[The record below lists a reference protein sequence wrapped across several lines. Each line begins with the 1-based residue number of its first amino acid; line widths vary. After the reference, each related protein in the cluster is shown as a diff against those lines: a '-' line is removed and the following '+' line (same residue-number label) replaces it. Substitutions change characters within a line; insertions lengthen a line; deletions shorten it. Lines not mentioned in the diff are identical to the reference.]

1 MILHS
6 IASPGSP
13 SVEQSRRFGF
23 ETRQVHAGQRP
34 DPNTGARAVPIFQT
48 TSYVFEDPAAAAAY
62 FNLQEYGNTYTRIM
76 NPTLAVFEERIAS
89 LEGGCGG
96 VAFASGLAAQA
107 AALFTLLTPGD
118 HVVSSAALY
127 GGTVN
132 QFKHVLRKMS
142 VELTWVDPDDLG
154 AWKESRR

>member
-1 MILHS
+1 MIPHS
-6 IASPGSP
+6 IASPGSA
-13 SVEQSRRFGF
+13 SVEHLRRFGF

-89 LEGGCGG
+89 LKGGCGA

-107 AALFTLLTPGD
+107 KANATANPTNQEYAYKIRSGEMTNPT
-118 HVVSSAALY
+118 SAVPAPKTSANTASQLNPREY
-127 GGTVN
+127 
-132 QFKHVLRKMS
+132 S
-142 VELTWVDPDDLG
+142 
-154 AWKESRR
+154 